1 VAAVAVAAALAWS
14 LPGGRPPVPRHR
26 TPESARV
33 PVAPVDAR
41 RNASRALA
49 PATVD
54 AMGLADDAVGWA
66 ADGDGL
72 YLTTDRGAVWRTITP
87 PNLADQDVSDRI
99 GALDAVG
106 RDDLWLPLEDVPGLV
121 PYSQS
126 TDGSVRGEGI
136 DRSTDGGQTWTFTAL
151 PGCLQGCGA
160 DLGVDF
166 VDPEHGFATTGPSP
180 SSSTLVYST
189 DDGGT
194 TWVRLAGSLPGW
206 SAQVTFTSVLDGWA
220 VSGPAF
226 GRDGR
231 STSPGGVLFRTTDG
245 GMSWSPARGLP
256 SGDRFG
262 LPTFFGH
269 DVGVVVSNPEGAPG
283 RATSVF
289 VTEDGGV
296 AWRPRRLPD
305 IPGLRDFEPR
315 GLGSRFAAPGPED
328 WKIDTGSSVFTTTD
342 AGRTW
347 TQATPRP
354 RSAPGSVSS
363 VVFSTPRDGL
373 AVTLPPGCTG
383 LTTVPDGRQCFPT
396 LVVSTDGGRHW
407 SPVRP

>member
-1 VAAVAVAAALAWS
+1 
-14 LPGGRPPVPRHR
+14 
-26 TPESARV
+26 
-33 PVAPVDAR
+33 
-41 RNASRALA
+41 
-49 PATVD
+49 
-54 AMGLADDAVGWA
+54 M
-66 ADGDGL
+66 
-72 YLTTDRGAVWRTITP
+72 
-87 PNLADQDVSDRI
+87 
-99 GALDAVG
+99 
-106 RDDLWLPLEDVPGLV
+106 
-121 PYSQS
+121 
-126 TDGSVRGEGI
+126 
-136 DRSTDGGQTWTFTAL
+136 
-151 PGCLQGCGA
+151 
-160 DLGVDF
+160 
-166 VDPEHGFATTGPSP
+166 
-180 SSSTLVYST
+180 
-189 DDGGT
+189 
-194 TWVRLAGSLPGW
+194 
-206 SAQVTFTSVLDGWA
+206 
-220 VSGPAF
+220 
-226 GRDGR
+226 
-231 STSPGGVLFRTTDG
+231 
-245 GMSWSPARGLP
+245 
-256 SGDRFG
+256 
-262 LPTFFGH
+262 
-269 DVGVVVSNPEGAPG
+269 SNPEGAPG